1 MDRLIEKSARLN
13 ENIQTFTS
21 NRLHITGKYTMPFS
35 VKKDDMGNP
44 LYGQELWADNMLNWT
59 IMKELVR

>member
-1 MDRLIEKSARLN
+1 MDKLIEKSARLN

-44 LYGQELWADNMLNWT
+44 LYGQEL
-59 IMKELVR
+59 